1 VSAARLSTAE
11 TYQALHD
18 GVVGRVTERD
28 VVRVAGPDAVSYV
41 QGQVSQDVAS
51 LAPGQSAEALLLSV
65 QGKLEVYVRVTLLGP
80 EELLVDVEPGWGD
93 VAFER
98 LRRFKIRVKADL
110 EQATWRLAELRGP
123 ASAAALAAAG
133 LDAGAIGAVPIP
145 VAWPGLVG
153 IDLLGPSATLPDGV
167 PEGDEAAFEAAR
179 IEAGQPRMGSELTDR
194 TIAQEAGVVER
205 TVSFTKG
212 CYTGQELVARIDSR
226 GNRVP
231 RLLRGLVFAESSPD
245 RLPAVG
251 DTVAIDGK
259 EVGVLTSVAWSPR
272 TSSPVALGYLRR
284 EVVPPAE
291 AVATSASGELEVAI
305 EALPLVP

>member
-1 VSAARLSTAE
+1 MSATRLGAAE
-11 TYQALHD
+11 TYAAIHD
-18 GVVGRVTERD
+18 GVVGRVAGRD
-28 VVRVAGPDAVSYV
+28 VVRVSGPDALSYV

-51 LAPGQSAEALLLSV
+51 LVPGESAEALLLSV
-65 QGKLEVYVRVTLLGP
+65 QGKLEAYVRVTLLGP
-80 EELLVDVEPGWGD
+80 EELLVDVEAGWGD

-123 ASAAALAAAG
+123 ASASALAAAG
-133 LDAGAIGAVPIP
+133 PSGGERHTVPIP

-153 IDLLGPSATLPDGV
+153 VDLLGPSATLPAGV
-167 PEGDEAAFEAAR
+167 AEGDGTAFEAAR

-194 TIAQEAGVVER
+194 TIAQEAGIVER

-212 CYTGQELVARIDSR
+212 CYTGQELVARIDAR

-231 RLLRGLVFAESSPD
+231 RLLRGLVFPASPPE
-245 RLPAVG
+245 RLPGAG
-251 DTVAIDGK
+251 DTVAIDGR
-259 EVGVLTSVAWSPR
+259 EVGVVTSVAWSAR

-284 EVVPPAE
+284 EVVPPASG
-291 AVATSASGELEVAI
+291 VLTSASGELEVAI